1 MSLVHE
7 ALQKAEREKRRK
19 ASLAP
24 APSVS
29 TATVVA
35 PVAAS
40 HVQAAPAPPAIVGP
54 PRSHQALLTV
64 LSMCVGVA
72 GLVAIVYLVSNA
84 TSTVREAQQ
93 TVTPTAASAHAS
105 MPSAPTALHVVRVS
119 PSSFTVAANGTARRF
134 RLYAGFTRTALGVSN
149 LSSST
154 DPAAAPAQEVRYK
167 ITGITKDPED
177 GKYLAII
184 NGQLRSENQYVDG
197 AVVKKIERDRVT
209 IEVDGHEQVLRLF

>member
-93 TVTPTAASAHAS
+93 TVTPTAASAPVS
-105 MPSAPTALHVVRVS
+105 TA
-119 PSSFTVAANGTARRF
+119 PSS
-134 RLYAGFTRTALGVSN
+134 SP
-149 LSSST
+149 T